1 VCHADRA
8 SYWWSASDTRKPQGK
23 DRPAASEAQS
33 RITNLAQIQALTATY
48 AARARLRANEAMI
61 QSVSSRPD
69 EKEPDPIYAGSS
81 PSTGLTVGTA
91 SRNTLAI

>member
-1 VCHADRA
+1 VSPA
-8 SYWWSASDTRKPQGK
+8 ST
-23 DRPAASEAQS
+23 AA
-33 RITNLAQIQALTATY
+33 Y

-81 PSTGLTVGTA
+81 PSARLTVGTA
-91 SRNTLAI
+91 SGNTLAI

>member
-1 VCHADRA
+1 
-8 SYWWSASDTRKPQGK
+8 
-23 DRPAASEAQS
+23 
-33 RITNLAQIQALTATY
+33 
-48 AARARLRANEAMI
+48 MI